1 MLEITTILEAC
12 ETAPTRRAYRRQLE
26 QFEQWLSGG
35 DVNYGAVIAYR
46 AHLQEQGLS
55 PQNINQALAAIR
67 FWATGAL
74 GREWITPEV
83 KAGIFAVKNLKI
95 KGRKLGQWLTI
106 EEAQNLINKPPT
118 TAIGQRDRAML
129 ALLIGAGLRRSEV
142 ASLQVKHFE
151 QRDGGNGVMRWM
163 LIGVAGK
170 HGRTRNVPI
179 ADWVKGIVDKWL
191 DVARIR
197 SGSVF
202 RRVLKPEPLT
212 LGKEALTP
220 QSVYLAVKRYG
231 FDMGRSQIAPH
242 DLRRTFARLAFEGDA
257 SLKQIQ
263 FALGHAN
270 QTTTEQYV
278 NAQQDMQLAPGDV
291 LGISVEV

>member
-35 DVNYGAVIAYR
+35 EVNYGAVIAYR

-106 EEAQNLINKPPT
+106 EEAQSLINKPPT

-163 LIGVAGK
+163 LIGITGK

-179 ADWVKGIVDKWL
+179 ADWVRGIVDKWL

-197 SGSVF
+197 NGSAF
-202 RRVLKPEPLT
+202 RRVLKSEPLT
-212 LGKEALTP
+212 LGKDALTP
-220 QSVYLAVKRYG
+220 QAIYLAVQRYG
-231 FDMGRSQIAPH
+231 ADIGRKQIAPH
-242 DLRRTFARLAFEGDA
+242 DLRRTFARLAFEGEA

-278 NAQQDMQLAPGDV
+278 NAEQDMQLAPGDV
-291 LGISVEV
+291 LGINVEV